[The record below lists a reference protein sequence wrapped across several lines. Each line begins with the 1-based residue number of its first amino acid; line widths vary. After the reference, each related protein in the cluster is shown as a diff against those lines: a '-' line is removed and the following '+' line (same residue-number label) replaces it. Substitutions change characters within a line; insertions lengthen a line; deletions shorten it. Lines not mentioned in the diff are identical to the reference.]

1 MKIFYFIFLF
11 LFLTN
16 CNKPKTVFICGNHI
30 CVNKAEAKQYFEDNL
45 SIEVKVIDQKKE
57 KNFDLV
63 ELNLKENKSGE
74 RKISVSSKIS
84 TNKKLKTLSNDDISK
99 IKQNIKN
106 KKKEKKI
113 AKKISQSNQESVKI
127 IKRKIMSKERKDIID
142 VCTLLDKCSIDEI
155 SKYLNKQGKK
165 KKFPDITTRQ

>member
-127 IKRKIMSKERKDIID
+127 IKIKIMSKEIKDIID

-155 SKYLNKQGKK
+155 SKYLIKQGKK